1 MNSKDINNQN
11 KNDFEILRFIA
22 KNPNISQRKLSKE
35 LGFSLGKLN
44 YCLKMLQ
51 KKGLIKIQN
60 FKKNKNKLKYL
71 YILTPLGISKKTKLT
86 ISFIKNKI
94 SEYDKLIKEE
104 ASILENNNKLKEQVK
119 EFGIGHNSSILN
131 PQIEENKTR
140 TKPLFKTIKVN
151 IKRRTVIVDDV
162 LSLHKGS
169 PIPSWIELSI
179 IDVCNRSCSFC
190 PKSDPKV
197 APNTYQRM
205 QMNLIDKL
213 ANELKEI
220 KYKGSVVLCGYGE
233 PMLHKEVNL
242 ICKKLSEVSYV
253 EVVTNGDTLRPNQ
266 IRELYANNVNK
277 LLISMYDGEH
287 QIKKFNEMIE
297 DSKVP
302 KDFVILRDR
311 WYDSKKD
318 YGLKLT
324 NRTGTINIGDQEE
337 IGKYKKCFYPSYQF
351 LIDWNGDIFL
361 CPQDWQR
368 RVTMGNMMQEH
379 IFDIWTG
386 KIMTKY
392 RKDLIYGKRD
402 NSPCTMCNA
411 EGTVLGKN
419 HANEWAKIYSRNL
432 Q

>member
-1 MNSKDINNQN
+1 M
-11 KNDFEILRFIA
+11 
-22 KNPNISQRKLSKE
+22 
-35 LGFSLGKLN
+35 
-44 YCLKMLQ
+44 
-51 KKGLIKIQN
+51 IKIQN

-86 ISFIKNKI
+86 VSFIKNKI

-104 ASILENNNKLKEQVK
+104 ASVLENNNKLKEQVK

-140 TKPLFKTIKVN
+140 TKPLFKTIQVN

-287 QIKKFNEMIE
+287 QIKKFNEMIGV
-297 DSKVP
+297 SKVP

-379 IFDIWTG
+379 IFDIWTS

-392 RKDLIYGKRD
+392 RKDLICGKEIIARALCVMRKELFLEK
-402 NSPCTMCNA
+402 PR
-411 EGTVLGKN
+411 K
-419 HANEWAKIYSRNL
+419 
-432 Q
+432 